1 MTESSRG
8 GGKSLFF
15 FFFLSLLYCM
25 VTEFNQLEL
34 GDGGGETPAAFIS
47 KVYSL

>member
-1 MTESSRG
+1 
-8 GGKSLFF
+8 
-15 FFFLSLLYCM
+15 M

-47 KVYSL
+47 KVYSLQYSSERKA